1 MSEPGI
7 GIKLF
12 DKFNEQLASMGPI
25 VNEGKIVDAN
35 FVSLAAASNMSM
47 VSWNRA

>member
-7 GIKLF
+7 GERLF
-12 DKFNEQLASMGPI
+12 AKFNEHLNFMGVI

-35 FVSLAAASNMSM
+35 FVSLAAALNMSM